1 MEYHIDPFGNKIFVG
16 TRLFVS
22 RIPRKDGK
30 FRCEYLFGISGRR
43 IGKILTKDKIEAERA
58 KGIEILSGV
67 F

>member
-22 RIPRKDGK
+22 RFPRKDGK
-30 FRCEYLFGISGRR
+30 FRCEYLFCSSGRR
-43 IGKILTKDKIEAERA
+43 IGKILTKEKIDAERE
-58 KGIEILSGV
+58 KGIEVLQGV